1 GGCARGLRLVA
12 LGDDHLELAAEL
24 VTLCPQAFEL
34 LFESRIR
41 AEGSLRCRRGGEGW
55 RGSRRGGGVEGRGRN
70 RSGCRTFRG
79 FLPLFDAIE
88 GDEEV
93 DEVQVLVVAARGG
106 RVGKERFVGRVG
118 RRLQLLEIEAGPG
131 EARRTSCLRVRR
143 V

>member
-1 GGCARGLRLVA
+1 
-12 LGDDHLELAAEL
+12 
-24 VTLCPQAFEL
+24 
-34 LFESRIR
+34 R

-55 RGSRRGGGVEGRGRN
+55 RGSRRGCRGEGRSRH
-70 RSGCRTFRG
+70 RSQRRTFRG

-93 DEVQVLVVAARGG
+93 VEVQVLVVAARGG

-143 V
+143 VRGQQAGDHLLQGGEEGLHRDRFAKVAIGSGL